1 MADKKVKLTSLPTLN
16 TIGNDS
22 DLLINQAGNDFKVS
36 ANKFVQTSNNLSDVD
51 PEIAR
56 NNIGAISRDEA
67 NELSEVKTYYIT
79 PGDPDGTIAGLAGT
93 PDGNYFRVGQG
104 AGGGFKYYLND
115 NGAAVEISE
124 LPGSAEVNSAIDTA
138 TSVDNRTSGIY
149 TTDEQDGRTIFA
161 DIHGRMAMEIKGS
174 GDKTLYGK
182 TQAYDLSVDESLTL
196 SDSIMLPSADSAYD
210 FGLIGNNQRVA
221 FGLRKGGKVLEYH
234 GVPMTTQRGALPSDV
249 FSIGDSITAFG
260 QAASGSN
267 ATGTIYKPLVN
278 AQCWAAWAM
287 LKTGA
292 RYRYVGMSATG
303 GFTASQIL
311 ATHVPKAI
319 VAKPTFCIVLA
330 GRNDVVKLLD
340 FETETRP
347 ALAQIYLQLRFAGII
362 PIVCTMSA
370 QSGNSEAQDV
380 LRYKINA
387 FCRQYAAKYG
397 LPLVDLHAAT
407 TDPLT
412 GQWIPGYNQD
422 ASHPWPIAAKVMGE
436 AVADAMIEWQAPTT
450 PRKAVSVT
458 TPTNSD
464 NILPNPLFIESS
476 DGVPSGWV
484 VDSSGVFSVETD
496 PDILGNA
503 FVMTGAGTSIAAAHC
518 TVPVDAG
525 QKYGFGVEIKMS
537 ANSSSWVSIYVVSG
551 TSIIGGAETIYLAGI
566 RNWKYSTD
574 GYGYFYYEFTA
585 PSDYSEV
592 TIIAKAQDGTLR
604 VAQGGL
610 FTIADTTGV

>member
-1 MADKKVKLTSLPTLN
+1 MANSYLNIPVPTPTQDPVPSAKIQDHVFAGAKLDEIVTSDERTYTDRLGVKRYTVEGMRSLITPLGQAMSMEQA
-16 TIGNDS
+16 IEAVSSGEIPEGGYVFVYS
-22 DLLINQAGNDFKVS
+22 DYPK
-36 ANKFVQTSNNLSDVD
+36 
-51 PEIAR
+51 IAEQYK
-56 NNIGAISRDEA
+56 NIGG
-67 NELSEVKTYYIT
+67 ELVKQG
-79 PGDPDGTIAGLAGT
+79 PFIA
-93 PDGNYFRVGQG
+93 DGNFIQ
-104 AGGGFKYYLND
+104 
-115 NGAAVEISE
+115 EI
-124 LPGSAEVNSAIDTA
+124 
-138 TSVDNRTSGIY
+138 DNRTAGVY
-149 TTDEQDGRTIFA
+149 TIDEPDGRTIFA
-161 DIHGRMAMEIKGS
+161 DNRGRMAMEIKGS

-182 TQAYDLSVDESLTL
+182 TRAYDLSVDESVTL

-551 TSIIGGAETIYLAGI
+551 TSIIDGAETIYLAGI